1 MKRLSSIIQFIIG
14 FFLGIA
20 ILAGGTTA
28 FAYVFFTK
36 MTNNPPKPTF
46 SEEKTAKATN
56 TPENSTATS
65 SQPQEKAAATQEP
78 ENLPPGAYKARV
90 SWADGLSLRSEA
102 SREAERIGGIAY
114 NAEIV
119 VLEESEDKQWQ
130 KVRLLE
136 GTQEGWI
143 KAGNIEKVE

>member
-1 MKRLSSIIQFIIG
+1 VKRLSSIIQFIIG

-46 SEEKTAKATN
+46 SEEKAPK
-56 TPENSTATS
+56 TATS
-65 SQPQEKAAATQEP
+65 QENQASASSESQQAAATQEQ

-130 KVRLLE
+130 KVRLSE

-143 KAGNIEKVE
+143 KSGNIEKVE

>member
-1 MKRLSSIIQFIIG
+1 VKRLSSIIQFIIG

-36 MTNNPPKPTF
+36 MSTNPPKPTF
-46 SEEKTAKATN
+46 SEEKSTKTTT
-56 TPENSTATS
+56 TPENQAAAS
-65 SQPQEKAAATQEP
+65 SEPQEQAATTQE

-90 SWADGLSLRSEA
+90 SWSDGLSLRSEP

-130 KVRLLE
+130 KVRLSG